1 MKKLD
6 VLEISI
12 NRNSKNAN
20 SKSQTRTTGNSRSQ
34 IYTMRSKPVNRE
46 ECGTTNSNF
55 TNSPTT
61 ITSKKTINWL
71 LREGFYKAKLRS
83 KLNFTKISGL
93 CSPTRIL
100 LLSWRPTSK
109 RKNMTTILT
118 NNYFFEF
125 YIPLSILHKQKSFPN
140 NFVTNIYRQQS

>member
-55 TNSPTT
+55 TNSPKT

-71 LREGFYKAKLRS
+71 LREGFYKAKSRS
-83 KLNFTKISGL
+83 RLNFTKISGL

-100 LLSWRPTSK
+100 LLSWRQTSK
-109 RKNMTTILT
+109 RKNMATILT

-125 YIPLSILHKQKSFPN
+125 YIPLCILHKQKLFPN
-140 NFVTNIYRQQS
+140 NFVKNIYRQQS